1 MMMKL
6 LVLSLIFGAALG
18 LRFNVL
24 ILLPAILLS
33 LTLNAGIAAA
43 QGYGLWDTLLAT
55 ALSITGIQIG
65 FLGGFSSRYF
75 ITAWRSPPLRGA
87 GDRPTAA
94 ASGPAR

>member
-1 MMMKL
+1 MML
-6 LVLSLIFGAALG
+6 LVLSLLIGAALG
-18 LRFNVL
+18 MRFGVL

-33 LTLNAGIAAA
+33 LALNAGIAAA
-43 QGYGLWDTLLAT
+43 QDSGLWDTLLAI

-65 FLGGFSSRYF
+65 FLAGSSARYF

-94 ASGPAR
+94 VSGPAR